1 MTYIICGLNGDLQ
14 SFNALKEKAK
24 ITDRDVI
31 YPLGGLAGG
40 DLELLTEL
48 SMMANAYPIMSVS
61 DYKALRMLGGFDKML
76 KNGGTPDEAYIAEMQ
91 SWVLE
96 GGKDV
101 LDAFRELDGD
111 MREGIIDDL
120 SDFAL
125 FEEADVKGKEFIILP
140 RGLSDEDIDG
150 ELYDLEP
157 SSFVSVALDMNK
169 VYFEGKITVTADA
182 SEKYGKITRVGD
194 NICVAAGQ
202 PCALRLEDMA
212 EFYV

>member
-1 MTYIICGLNGDLQ
+1 MTYVVCGLNGDLNK
-14 SFNALKEKAK
+14 FNELKEKAG

-31 YPLGGLAGG
+31 YPLGGLAAK
-40 DLELLTEL
+40 DLGLLTEL

-76 KNGGTPDEAYIAEMQ
+76 KNGGTPDETYIAEMQ
-91 SWVLE
+91 SWMFE

-101 LDAFRELDGD
+101 LDAFRELDSD
-111 MREGIIDDL
+111 MREGIIDYL

-140 RGLSDEDIDG
+140 RGLSDDDTDAD
-150 ELYDLEP
+150 LYDLEP

-169 VYFEGKITVTADA
+169 TYFEGKITVTADA
-182 SEKYGKITRVGD
+182 TEKYEKITRVGD
-194 NICVAAGQ
+194 NICVGAGCA
-202 PCALRLEDMA
+202 CALRLEDMA

>member
-1 MTYIICGLNGDLQ
+1 MTYIVCGLNGDLEK
-14 SFNALKEKAK
+14 FNALKEKAG

-40 DLELLTEL
+40 DLGLLTEL
-48 SMMANAYPIMSVS
+48 SMMANAYPIMSVA

-76 KNGGTPDEAYIAEMQ
+76 KNGGTPDADYISEMQ
-91 SWVLE
+91 SWMLE
-96 GGKDV
+96 GGKEI

-111 MREGIIDDL
+111 MREGIIDYL

-140 RGLSDEDIDG
+140 RGLSDEDASAD
-150 ELYDLEP
+150 LYDLEP
-157 SSFVSVALDMNK
+157 SSFVSVAFDMNK
-169 VYFEGKITVTADA
+169 TYFEDKITVTADA
-182 SEKYGKITRVGD
+182 LEKYEKITRVGA
-194 NICVAAGQ
+194 NICVNAGVA
-202 PCALRLEDMA
+202 CALRLEDMA